1 MSSVR
6 RALFPT
12 VSSPERQ
19 IVTNKEDIM
28 QSLNRLFKP
37 ASIAVIGAS
46 EVPGKAAE
54 RRTRS
59 LIQGGYPGKVF
70 LINPK
75 RDTLF
80 GRKAYPSI
88 LDIGEEVDLVMV
100 VVAPKLIPQAVA
112 DSIKMHAKGIVIITA
127 GLGETGEEGKR
138 IEAEVLRT
146 ATAGGAKII
155 GPNCSGL
162 FSASGNMNLLG
173 VPPIKQG
180 PLAVIAQ
187 SGNIIDSLTHY
198 AEMRGVGLSHI
209 ISAGN
214 AIGVKFHEYIDYL
227 GQDEGTKA
235 ILVYME
241 GIKEGGEIVRVAREV
256 SKRKPIVILKVGRS
270 NAGARAA
277 ASHTGSL
284 AAADAVVD
292 AAFRQAGI
300 VRVTNVDEMFDVA
313 MSFANMPLPKGNRV
327 AIVSEGGGD
336 NSVAADNAEHF
347 GLEVPV
353 LPLATQERIRPFLL
367 AGMPA
372 SNPIDYGGTAE
383 ENPDMINKV
392 VEVLME
398 EQGIDA
404 VYITGFFGGFKEI
417 IAPHV
422 GELEEKTSRELVRL
436 MGQYKKPIAVHT
448 SFAQAPFRS
457 MQILSEN
464 GVLLTPSSERAAQC
478 LAYMAKF
485 VARRGKLGLARPLPA
500 MPADVD
506 KVRTLIAEVKQ
517 AGRKNLL
524 ETEARE
530 LLAYYGVSLPPATL
544 AKTADEAAA
553 AATAIGFPVAL
564 KIVSPAI
571 IHKSDAGGILLN
583 LRNEAAVREGFVKV
597 VANASRASGPEKI
610 LGVLVAPMAPKGQEC
625 IVGMIR
631 NPQFG
636 AVLMFGLG
644 GIFVEVLKDVSFRV
658 APPSD
663 LDLEEM
669 IHEIKGYP
677 LLGGVRGQKPKDT
690 VILKDLLRR
699 IAQMAADHPEIQEV
713 DINPIIVHEQG
724 ASIVDARIIIA

>member
-1 MSSVR
+1 MSS
-6 RALFPT
+6 LHG
-12 VSSPERQ
+12 
-19 IVTNKEDIM
+19 
-28 QSLNRLFKP
+28 LFKP
-37 ASIAVIGAS
+37 ASVAVIGAS

-59 LIQGGYPGKVF
+59 LIQGGYPGKIF

-88 LDIGEEVDLVMV
+88 LDIGESVDLVMV
-100 VVAPKLIPQAVA
+100 VVAPKLIPQTVS
-112 DSIKMHAKGIVIITA
+112 DSVKMHAKGIVIITA
-127 GLGETGEEGKR
+127 GLGETGEEGKK
-138 IEAEVLRT
+138 IEAEILRT
-146 ATAGGAKII
+146 ATEGGAKII

-162 FSASGNMNLLG
+162 FSAPGTMNLLG

-214 AIGVKFHEYIDYL
+214 AIGVQFHEYIDYL
-227 GQDEGTKA
+227 GQDEATKA
-235 ILVYME
+235 ILMYME
-241 GIKEGGEIVRVAREV
+241 GIKEGGQIVRVAREV
-256 SKRKPIVILKVGRS
+256 SRRKPIVILKVGRS
-270 NAGARAA
+270 GAGARAA

-284 AAADAVVD
+284 AADDAVVD

-313 MSFANMPLPKGNRV
+313 MSFANMPLPKGKRV

-347 GLEVPV
+347 GMEVPV
-353 LPLATQERIRPFLL
+353 LPQATQEKIRPFLL

-372 SNPIDYGGTAE
+372 SNPVDYGGTAE

-392 VEVLME
+392 VEALLE
-398 EQGIDA
+398 EPDIDS
-404 VYITGFFGGFKEI
+404 VYVTGFFGGFQSI

-436 MGQYKKPIAVHT
+436 MRQFQKPIAVHT
-448 SFAQAPFRS
+448 SFAQAPFPA
-457 MQILSEN
+457 MKLLAEN
-464 GVLLTPSSERAAQC
+464 GILLTPSSERAAQC
-478 LAYMAKF
+478 LAYMGNFAVRREKLALAK
-485 VARRGKLGLARPLPA
+485 PLPTIT
-500 MPADVD
+500 ADAAKAAALLEAVKRD
-506 KVRTLIAEVKQ
+506 GRT
-517 AGRKNLL
+517 NLL

-530 LLAYYGVSLPPATL
+530 LLALYGVPLPQAVL

-553 AATAIGFPVAL
+553 AAAKVGFPVAL
-564 KIVSPAI
+564 KIVSPEI
-571 IHKSDAGGILLN
+571 IHKSDAGGIVLN
-583 LRNEAAVREGFVKV
+583 LADEKAVREGFATVT
-597 VANASRASGPEKI
+597 ANASRVSGRI
-610 LGVLVAPMAPKGQEC
+610 LGVLVAPMAPRGQEC
-625 IVGMIR
+625 IIGMIR

-663 LDLEEM
+663 LDIEEM
-669 IHEIKGYP
+669 LREIKGYP
-677 LLGGVRGQKPKDT
+677 LLAGIRGQQPKDT
-690 VILKDLLRR
+690 AIIKDVLGRV
-699 IAQMAADHPEIQEV
+699 AQMAADHPEIREV

-724 ASIVDARIIIA
+724 ASIVDARIITA

>member
-1 MSSVR
+1 M
-6 RALFPT
+6 
-12 VSSPERQ
+12 E
-19 IVTNKEDIM
+19 
-28 QSLNRLFKP
+28 SLNRLFRP
-37 ASIAVIGAS
+37 VSIAVIGAS

-59 LIQGGYPGKVF
+59 LILGGYPGKIF

-112 DSIKMHAKGIVIITA
+112 DSVKMRAKGIVIITA

-138 IEAEVLRT
+138 IEAEILRT
-146 ATAGGAKII
+146 ATEGGAKII

-162 FSASGNMNLLG
+162 FSAAGDMNLLG
-173 VPPIKQG
+173 VPPIQKG

-187 SGNIIDSLTHY
+187 SGNIIDSITHY

-214 AIGVKFHEYIDYL
+214 AIGVQFHEYIDYL
-227 GQDEGTKA
+227 GQDDATRA
-235 ILVYME
+235 ILMYME

-256 SKRKPIVILKVGRS
+256 SRRKPIIILKVGRS
-270 NAGARAA
+270 RAGARAA

-284 AAADAVVD
+284 AADDAVVD

-300 VRVTNVDEMFDVA
+300 VRVANVDEMFDVA

-353 LPLATQERIRPFLL
+353 LPQAVQEKIRPFLL

-383 ENPDMINKV
+383 ENPDMISKV
-392 VEVLME
+392 VEVLMQE
-398 EQGIDA
+398 ELIDA
-404 VYITGFFGGFKEI
+404 VYVTGFFGGFKEI

-422 GELEEKTSRELVRL
+422 GELEEKASRELVRL
-436 MGQYKKPIAVHT
+436 MRQYEKPIAVHT
-448 SFAQAPFRS
+448 SFAHSPFRS
-457 MQILSEN
+457 MEFLNEN

-478 LAYMAKF
+478 LAAMAKF
-485 VARRGKLGLARPLPA
+485 ANRREKLALARPLPA
-500 MPADVD
+500 VPAHAAAA
-506 KVRTLIAEVKQ
+506 RTLIEGVKRS
-517 AGRKNLL
+517 GRKNLL
-524 ETEARE
+524 ETEARD
-530 LLAYYGVSLPPATL
+530 LLSLYGIALPPATL
-544 AKTADEAAA
+544 AKNPDEAVAAA
-553 AATAIGFPVAL
+553 AAVGFPVAL
-564 KIVSPAI
+564 KIVSPEI
-571 IHKSDAGGILLN
+571 IHKSEAGGIMLN
-583 LRNEAAVREGFVKV
+583 LKDEKAASDGFAAV
-597 VANASRASGPEKI
+597 VANAGRVSSPHKI

-625 IVGMIR
+625 IIGMIR

-644 GIFVEVLKDVSFRV
+644 GIFVEVLKDVAFRV
-658 APPSD
+658 IPPTD
-663 LDLEEM
+663 VDLEEM
-669 IHEIKGYP
+669 VHEIKGYP
-677 LLGGVRGQKPKDT
+677 LLAGIRGQKPKDT
-690 VILKDLLRR
+690 GILKDILQRV
-699 IAQMAADHPEIQEV
+699 AQLAADHPEIAEA
-713 DINPIIVHEQG
+713 DINPVIVHEKG
-724 ASIVDARIIIA
+724 ASVVDARIIIA

>member
-1 MSSVR
+1 M
-6 RALFPT
+6 
-12 VSSPERQ
+12 E
-19 IVTNKEDIM
+19 
-28 QSLNRLFKP
+28 SLNRLFKP

-46 EVPGKAAE
+46 EIPGKAAE

-59 LIQGGYPGKVF
+59 LIQGGYPGKIF
-70 LINPK
+70 LVNPK

-100 VVAPKLIPQAVA
+100 VVAPKFIPQAVT
-112 DSIKMHAKGIVIITA
+112 DSVKMQAKGIVIITA

-138 IEAEVLRT
+138 IEAEILRI
-146 ATAGGAKII
+146 AIEGGAKII

-162 FSASGNMNLLG
+162 FSATGDMNLLG
-173 VPPIKQG
+173 VPPIQKG

-187 SGNIIDSLTHY
+187 SGNIIDSITHY
-198 AEMRGVGLSHI
+198 AQMRGVGLSHI

-214 AIGVKFHEYIDYL
+214 AIGVQFHEYIDYL

-235 ILVYME
+235 ILMYLE
-241 GIKEGGEIVRVAREV
+241 GIREGGEIVRVAREV

-270 NAGARAA
+270 RAGARAA

-284 AAADAVVD
+284 AADDAVVD
-292 AAFRQAGI
+292 AALRQAGI
-300 VRVTNVDEMFDVA
+300 VRVANVDEMFDVA
-313 MSFANMPLPKGNRV
+313 MAFAYMPLPKGNRV

-353 LPLATQERIRPFLL
+353 LPPAAQERIRPFLL

-392 VEVLME
+392 VEVLMAE
-398 EQGIDA
+398 ETIDA
-404 VYITGFFGGFKEI
+404 VYVTGFFGGFKEI

-422 GELEEKTSRELVRL
+422 GELEEKTSQELVRL
-436 MGQYKKPIAVHT
+436 MRQHRKPIVVHT

-457 MQILSEN
+457 MEILSEN

-485 VARRGKLGLARPLPA
+485 GARREKLNLARPLPVVK
-500 MPADVD
+500 ADVT
-506 KVRTLIAEVKQ
+506 KARTLIEGVKQ
-517 AGRKNLL
+517 EGRKNLL

-530 LLAYYGVSLPPATL
+530 LLSFYGISLPPAKL
-544 AKTADEAAA
+544 AKTPEEAAA
-553 AATAIGFPVAL
+553 AAKAVGFPVAL
-564 KIVSPAI
+564 KILSPEI

-583 LRNEAAVREGFVKV
+583 LADEKAVREGFAAV
-597 VANASRASGPEKI
+597 VANAGKVSQPEKVM
-610 LGVLVAPMAPKGQEC
+610 GVLVAPMAKKGQEC
-625 IVGMIR
+625 IIGMIR

-658 APPSD
+658 IPPTD

-669 IHEIKGYP
+669 VREIKGYP
-677 LLGGVRGQKPKDT
+677 LLTGVRGQKPKDT
-690 VILKDLLRR
+690 GILKEVLQRV
-699 IAQMAADHPEIQEV
+699 AQLAGDHPEIREV
-713 DINPIIVHEQG
+713 DLNPVIVHEEG
-724 ASIVDARIIIA
+724 ASVVDARVIIA

>member
-1 MSSVR
+1 
-6 RALFPT
+6 
-12 VSSPERQ
+12 
-19 IVTNKEDIM
+19 M
-28 QSLNRLFKP
+28 QSLKRLFKP
-37 ASIAVIGAS
+37 ASVAVIGAS

-59 LIQGGYPGKVF
+59 LIQGGYPGKIF

-75 RDTLF
+75 RDRLF
-80 GRKAYPSI
+80 DRKAYPSI

-100 VVAPKLIPQAVA
+100 VVAPKLIPQAVT
-112 DSIKMHAKGIVIITA
+112 DSVKMRAKGIVIITA
-127 GLGETGEEGKR
+127 GLGETGEEGKK
-138 IEAEVLRT
+138 IEAEILRI
-146 ATAGGAKII
+146 ATEGGAKII

-162 FSASGNMNLLG
+162 FSAAGGMNLLG
-173 VPPIKQG
+173 VPPIQKG

-187 SGNIIDSLTHY
+187 SGNIIDSITHY

-214 AIGVKFHEYIDYL
+214 AIGVKFHEYIEYL
-227 GQDEGTKA
+227 GQDEETKA
-235 ILVYME
+235 ILMYME
-241 GIKEGGEIVRVAREV
+241 GIKEGGEIVRAAREV
-256 SKRKPIVILKVGRS
+256 SKKKPIVILKVGRS
-270 NAGARAA
+270 KAGARAA

-284 AAADAVVD
+284 AADDAIVD

-353 LPLATQERIRPFLL
+353 LPQATQEKIRPFLL

-383 ENPDMINKV
+383 ENPDMVNKV

-398 EQGIDA
+398 EPGIDS
-404 VYITGFFGGFKEI
+404 VYVTGFFGGFKEI

-422 GELEEKTSRELVRL
+422 GALEEKTSQELVRL
-436 MGQYKKPIAVHT
+436 MSHYGKPIAVHT
-448 SFAQAPFRS
+448 SFAQAPFAS
-457 MQILSEN
+457 MRILSEN

-478 LAYMAKF
+478 LAYMSKFSSRREKLNLAKS
-485 VARRGKLGLARPLPA
+485 LPPV
-500 MPADVD
+500 PADAD
-506 KVRTLIAEVKQ
+506 KARTLIQAVKDK
-517 AGRKNLL
+517 GRKNLL

-530 LLAYYGVSLPPATL
+530 LLSVYGVALPPARL
-544 AKTADEAAA
+544 AKTPEEAGAAA
-553 AATAIGFPVAL
+553 AALGFPVAL
-564 KIVSPAI
+564 KIVSPEI

-583 LRNEAAVREGFVKV
+583 LADEAAVREGFAKV
-597 VANASRASGPEKI
+597 VANASRVSDKGKI
-610 LGVLVAPMAPKGQEC
+610 LGVLVAPMAKKGQEC
-625 IVGMIR
+625 IIGMIR

-636 AVLMFGLG
+636 AVVMFGLG

-658 APPSD
+658 APLSD

-690 VILKDLLRR
+690 AILRDVLRR
-699 IAQMAADHPEIQEV
+699 VAQMATDHPEIMEV

-724 ASIVDARIIIA
+724 ASVVDARVIIA

>member
-1 MSSVR
+1 
-6 RALFPT
+6 
-12 VSSPERQ
+12 
-19 IVTNKEDIM
+19 M
-28 QSLNRLFKP
+28 QSLKRLFKP
-37 ASIAVIGAS
+37 ASVAVIGAS

-59 LIQGGYPGKVF
+59 LIQGGYPGKIF

-75 RDTLF
+75 RDRLF
-80 GRKAYPSI
+80 DRKAYPSI

-112 DSIKMHAKGIVIITA
+112 DSVKMRAKGIVIITA
-127 GLGETGEEGKR
+127 GLGETGEEGKK
-138 IEAEVLRT
+138 IEAEILRI
-146 ATAGGAKII
+146 ATEGGAKII

-162 FSASGNMNLLG
+162 FSAAGGMNLLG
-173 VPPIKQG
+173 VPPIQKG

-187 SGNIIDSLTHY
+187 SGNIIDSITHY

-214 AIGVKFHEYIDYL
+214 AIGVKFHEYIEYL
-227 GQDEGTKA
+227 GQDEETKA
-235 ILVYME
+235 ILMYME
-241 GIKEGGEIVRVAREV
+241 GIKEGGEIVRAAREV
-256 SKRKPIVILKVGRS
+256 SKKKPIVILKVGRS
-270 NAGARAA
+270 KAGARAA

-284 AAADAVVD
+284 AADDAIVD

-353 LPLATQERIRPFLL
+353 LPQATQEKIRPFLL

-383 ENPDMINKV
+383 ENPDMVNKV

-398 EQGIDA
+398 EPGIDS
-404 VYITGFFGGFKEI
+404 VYVTGFFGGFKEI

-422 GELEEKTSRELVRL
+422 GALEEKTSQELVRL
-436 MGQYKKPIAVHT
+436 MRHHGKPIAVHT
-448 SFAQAPFRS
+448 SFAQAPFAS
-457 MQILSEN
+457 MRILSEN

-478 LAYMAKF
+478 LAYMSKFSSRREKLNLAKS
-485 VARRGKLGLARPLPA
+485 LPPV
-500 MPADVD
+500 PADAD
-506 KVRTLIAEVKQ
+506 KARTLIQAVKQ
-517 AGRKNLL
+517 EGRKNLL

-530 LLAYYGVSLPPATL
+530 LLSVYGVALPPARL
-544 AKTADEAAA
+544 AKTPDEAGAAA
-553 AATAIGFPVAL
+553 ADLGFPVAL
-564 KIVSPAI
+564 KIVSPEI

-583 LRNEAAVREGFVKV
+583 LADEAAVREGFTKI
-597 VANASRASGPEKI
+597 VANASRVSDKGKI
-610 LGVLVAPMAPKGQEC
+610 LGVLVAPMAKKGQEC
-625 IVGMIR
+625 IIGMIR

-636 AVLMFGLG
+636 AVVMFGLG

-658 APPSD
+658 APLSD

-690 VILKDLLRR
+690 AILRDVLRR
-699 IAQMAADHPEIQEV
+699 VAQMATDHPEILEV

-724 ASIVDARIIIA
+724 ASVVDARVIIA

>member
-1 MSSVR
+1 M
-6 RALFPT
+6 
-12 VSSPERQ
+12 E
-19 IVTNKEDIM
+19 
-28 QSLNRLFKP
+28 SLNRLFRP
-37 ASIAVIGAS
+37 ASVAVIGAS

-59 LIQGGYPGKVF
+59 LIQGGYPGKIF

-112 DSIKMHAKGIVIITA
+112 DSVKMHAKGIVIITA

-138 IEAEVLRT
+138 IEAEILCT
-146 ATAGGAKII
+146 ATEGGAKII

-162 FSASGNMNLLG
+162 FSAVGDMNLLG
-173 VPPIKQG
+173 VPPIKKG

-187 SGNIIDSLTHY
+187 SGNIIDSITHF
-198 AEMRGVGLSHI
+198 AGMRGVGLSHI

-227 GQDEGTKA
+227 GQDEATQA
-235 ILVYME
+235 IMVYME
-241 GIKEGGEIVRVAREV
+241 GIKEGGQIVRVAQEV
-256 SKRKPIVILKVGRS
+256 SKIKPIVILKVGRS
-270 NAGARAA
+270 GAGARAA

-284 AAADAVVD
+284 AADDAVVD

-327 AIVSEGGGD
+327 AIISEGGGD

-353 LPLATQERIRPFLL
+353 LPQATQERIRPFLL

-398 EQGIDA
+398 ERGIDS
-404 VYITGFFGGFKEI
+404 VYVTGFFGGFKEI

-422 GELEEKTSRELVRL
+422 GELEEKTSRELVHL
-436 MGQYKKPIAVHT
+436 MRQYGKPIAVHT

-457 MQILSEN
+457 MEILAEN

-485 VARRGKLGLARPLPA
+485 AARREKLNLARPLPA
-500 MPADVD
+500 IPANVD
-506 KVRTLIAEVKQ
+506 KARILIEAVKR

-530 LLAYYGVSLPPATL
+530 LLCLYSVSLPPTPL
-544 AKTADEAAA
+544 AKTPDEAAA
-553 AATAIGFPVAL
+553 AAAAVGFPVAL
-564 KIVSPAI
+564 KIVSPEI

-583 LRNEAAVREGFVKV
+583 LGDEAVVREGFAKV
-597 VANASRASGPEKI
+597 VTNASRLSSPEKV

-625 IVGMIR
+625 IIGMIR

-644 GIFVEVLKDVSFRV
+644 GIFVEVLKDISFRV
-658 APPSD
+658 IPPSD

-677 LLGGVRGQKPKDT
+677 LLSGVRGQTPKDT
-690 VILKDLLRR
+690 GILKDLLRR

-724 ASIVDARIIIA
+724 ASVVDARIIIA

>member
-1 MSSVR
+1 M
-6 RALFPT
+6 
-12 VSSPERQ
+12 
-19 IVTNKEDIM
+19 
-28 QSLNRLFKP
+28 
-37 ASIAVIGAS
+37 
-46 EVPGKAAE
+46 
-54 RRTRS
+54 
-59 LIQGGYPGKVF
+59 
-70 LINPK
+70 
-75 RDTLF
+75 
-80 GRKAYPSI
+80 
-88 LDIGEEVDLVMV
+88 
-100 VVAPKLIPQAVA
+100 
-112 DSIKMHAKGIVIITA
+112 
-127 GLGETGEEGKR
+127 
-138 IEAEVLRT
+138 
-146 ATAGGAKII
+146 
-155 GPNCSGL
+155 
-162 FSASGNMNLLG
+162 
-173 VPPIKQG
+173 
-180 PLAVIAQ
+180 
-187 SGNIIDSLTHY
+187 
-198 AEMRGVGLSHI
+198 
-209 ISAGN
+209 
-214 AIGVKFHEYIDYL
+214 
-227 GQDEGTKA
+227 
-235 ILVYME
+235 
-241 GIKEGGEIVRVAREV
+241 AREV
-256 SKRKPIVILKVGRS
+256 SKIKPVVILKVGRS
-270 NAGARAA
+270 KAGARAA

-284 AAADAVVD
+284 AADDAVVD

-353 LPLATQERIRPFLL
+353 LPQATQEKIRPFLL

-392 VEVLME
+392 VEALME
-398 EQGIDA
+398 EQGIDS
-404 VYITGFFGGFKEI
+404 VYVTGFFGGFKEI

-436 MGQYKKPIAVHT
+436 MRQYGKPIAVHT
-448 SFAQAPFRS
+448 SFAQAPFPS
-457 MQILSEN
+457 MQILAEN

-485 VARRGKLGLARPLPA
+485 AARREKLNLAKPLPA
-500 MPADVD
+500 IPADVD
-506 KVRTLIAEVKQ
+506 KARTLIEAVKQ

-530 LLAYYGVSLPPATL
+530 LLTHYGVSLPPATL
-544 AKTADEAAA
+544 AKTAADDAVAAA
-553 AATAIGFPVAL
+553 AAVGFPVAL
-564 KIVSPAI
+564 KIVSPEI

-583 LRNEAAVREGFVKV
+583 LGDEAAVREGFAKI
-597 VANASRASGPEKI
+597 VANASRVSSPEKV
-610 LGVLVAPMAPKGQEC
+610 LGVLVAPMATKGQEC

-690 VILKDLLRR
+690 GILKDLLRR
-699 IAQMAADHPEIQEV
+699 IAQMAADHPEIREV

>member
-1 MSSVR
+1 M
-6 RALFPT
+6 
-12 VSSPERQ
+12 E
-19 IVTNKEDIM
+19 
-28 QSLNRLFKP
+28 SLNRLFKP
-37 ASIAVIGAS
+37 ASVAVIGAS

-59 LIQGGYPGKVF
+59 LIQGGYPGKIF

-88 LDIGEEVDLVMV
+88 LDIGEDVDLVMV

-112 DSIKMHAKGIVIITA
+112 DSVKMHAKGIVIITA

-138 IEAEVLRT
+138 IEAEILRI
-146 ATAGGAKII
+146 ATEGGAKII

-162 FSASGNMNLLG
+162 FSAAGGMNLLG
-173 VPPIKQG
+173 VPPIKKG

-187 SGNIIDSLTHY
+187 SGNIIDSITHY
-198 AEMRGVGLSHI
+198 AEMRRVGLSHI

-214 AIGVKFHEYIDYL
+214 AIGVQFHEYIEYL
-227 GQDEGTKA
+227 GQDEATKA
-235 ILVYME
+235 ILMYME
-241 GIKEGGEIVRVAREV
+241 GIKEGSQIVRVAREV
-256 SKRKPIVILKVGRS
+256 SKIKPVVILKVGRS
-270 NAGARAA
+270 KAGARAA
-277 ASHTGSL
+277 AAHTGSL
-284 AAADAVVD
+284 AADDAVVD

-353 LPLATQERIRPFLL
+353 LPQATQEKIRPFLL

-392 VEVLME
+392 VEALME
-398 EQGIDA
+398 EQGIDS
-404 VYITGFFGGFKEI
+404 VYVTGFFGGFKEI

-422 GELEEKTSRELVRL
+422 GELEEKTSQELVRL
-436 MGQYKKPIAVHT
+436 MRQYGKPIAVHT

-457 MQILSEN
+457 MQILAEN
-464 GVLLTPSSERAAQC
+464 GILLTPSSERAAQC

-485 VARRGKLGLARPLPA
+485 AVRREKLNLATPLPA
-500 MPADVD
+500 IPADVG
-506 KVRTLIAEVKQ
+506 KARTLIEAVKR

-524 ETEARE
+524 EMEARE
-530 LLAYYGVSLPPATL
+530 LLCLYGIALPPATL
-544 AKTADEAAA
+544 AKTPDEAADA
-553 AATAIGFPVAL
+553 AKAVGFPVAL
-564 KIVSPAI
+564 KIVSPEI

-583 LRNEAAVREGFVKV
+583 LGDEAAVREGFAKI
-597 VANASRASGPEKI
+597 VANASRASSLGAI
-610 LGVLVAPMAPKGQEC
+610 LGVLVAPMAKKGQEC

-677 LLGGVRGQKPKDT
+677 LLSGVRGQNPKDT
-690 VILKDLLRR
+690 GILKDLLRR
-699 IAQMAADHPEIQEV
+699 VAQLAADHPEIREV
-713 DINPIIVHEQG
+713 DINPVIVHEQG

>member
-1 MSSVR
+1 
-6 RALFPT
+6 
-12 VSSPERQ
+12 
-19 IVTNKEDIM
+19 M

-37 ASIAVIGAS
+37 ASVAVIGAS

-59 LIQGGYPGKVF
+59 LIQGGYPGKIF

-112 DSIKMHAKGIVIITA
+112 DSVKMRAKGIVIITA

-138 IEAEVLRT
+138 IEAEILRT
-146 ATAGGAKII
+146 ATEGGAKII

-162 FSASGNMNLLG
+162 FSAAGDMNLLG
-173 VPPIKQG
+173 VPPIQKG

-187 SGNIIDSLTHY
+187 SGNIIDSITHY

-214 AIGVKFHEYIDYL
+214 AIGVQFHEYIDYL

-235 ILVYME
+235 ILMYME

-270 NAGARAA
+270 KAGARAA

-284 AAADAVVD
+284 AADDAVVD

-313 MSFANMPLPKGNRV
+313 MAFANMPLPKGNRV
-327 AIVSEGGGD
+327 AIVPEGGGD

-353 LPLATQERIRPFLL
+353 LPQATQERIRPFLL

-392 VEVLME
+392 VEALME
-398 EQGIDA
+398 EQGIDS
-404 VYITGFFGGFKEI
+404 VYVTGFFGGFKEI

-422 GELEEKTSRELVRL
+422 GELEEKTSQELVRL
-436 MGQYKKPIAVHT
+436 MRQFGKPIAVHT
-448 SFAQAPFRS
+448 SFAHAPFRS
-457 MQILSEN
+457 MEILSEN

-478 LAYMAKF
+478 LAHMAKF
-485 VARRGKLGLARPLPA
+485 STRRDKLALARPLLA
-500 MPADVD
+500 IQADAAAA
-506 KVRTLIAEVKQ
+506 RTLIEGVKQ

-530 LLAYYGVSLPPATL
+530 LLTLYGIPLPPAKL
-544 AKTADEAAA
+544 AKTAEEAAA
-553 AATAIGFPVAL
+553 AAWAVGFPVAL
-564 KIVSPAI
+564 KIVSPEI
-571 IHKSDAGGILLN
+571 IHKSGAGGILLN
-583 LRNEAAVREGFVKV
+583 LDDEQAVCEGFAKV
-597 VANASRASGPEKI
+597 VANAGKVSRPEKV

-625 IVGMIR
+625 IIGMIR

-677 LLGGVRGQKPKDT
+677 LLAGVRGQKHKDT
-690 VILKDLLRR
+690 AILKDLLQRV
-699 IAQMAADHPEIQEV
+699 AQLTTDHPEIQEV
-713 DINPIIVHEQG
+713 DINPVIVHENG
-724 ASIVDARIIIA
+724 ASVVDARIIIT

>member
-1 MSSVR
+1 M
-6 RALFPT
+6 
-12 VSSPERQ
+12 E
-19 IVTNKEDIM
+19 
-28 QSLNRLFKP
+28 SLNRLFNP
-37 ASIAVIGAS
+37 ASVAVIGAS

-59 LIQGGYPGKVF
+59 LIRGGYPGKIF

-75 RDTLF
+75 RATLF
-80 GRKAYPSI
+80 ERKAYPSI
-88 LDIGEEVDLVMV
+88 LDIGQEVDLVMV

-112 DSIKMHAKGIVIITA
+112 DSVKMRAKGIVIITA
-127 GLGETGEEGKR
+127 GLGETGEAGKR
-138 IEAEVLRT
+138 IEADILRI
-146 ATAGGAKII
+146 ATEGGAKII

-162 FSASGNMNLLG
+162 FCAAGAMNLLG
-173 VPPIKQG
+173 VPPIKKG

-187 SGNIIDSLTHY
+187 SGNIIDSITHY

-214 AIGVKFHEYIDYL
+214 AIGVQFHEYIDYL
-227 GQDEGTKA
+227 GQDDATRA
-235 ILVYME
+235 ILMYME
-241 GIKEGGEIVRVAREV
+241 GIKEGGEIVRVARDV
-256 SKRKPIVILKVGRS
+256 SRRKPVIILKVGRS
-270 NAGARAA
+270 RAGARAA

-284 AAADAVVD
+284 AADDAIVD

-300 VRVTNVDEMFDVA
+300 VRVANVDEMFDVA

-327 AIVSEGGGD
+327 AIISEGGGD

-353 LPLATQERIRPFLL
+353 LPQAAQERIRPYLL

-398 EQGIDA
+398 EESVDA
-404 VYITGFFGGFKEI
+404 VYVTGFFGGFKEI
-417 IAPHV
+417 IAPHI

-436 MGQYKKPIAVHT
+436 MRQYGKPIAVHT

-457 MQILSEN
+457 MDILNEN

-485 VARRGKLGLARPLPA
+485 AARREKLKLARPLPA
-500 MPADVD
+500 IPADAAAAG
-506 KVRTLIAEVKQ
+506 TLIKSVMQ
-517 AGRKNLL
+517 AGRKNLI

-530 LLAYYGVSLPPATL
+530 LLMHYGVSLPPATL
-544 AKTADEAAA
+544 AKTADGAAA
-553 AATAIGFPVAL
+553 AAAAVGFPVVL
-564 KIVSPAI
+564 KIVSPEI

-583 LRNEAAVREGFVKV
+583 LADEKTVREGYAKV
-597 VANASRASGPEKI
+597 IANAGRVSNPDKV

-625 IVGMIR
+625 IIGMIR

-663 LDLEEM
+663 LDIEEM

-690 VILKDLLRR
+690 GILKEIIQRV
-699 IAQMAADHPEIQEV
+699 AQLAADHPEIAEV
-713 DINPIIVHEQG
+713 DINPVIVHEKG
-724 ASIVDARIIIA
+724 ASVVDARIIIA

>member
-1 MSSVR
+1 MSS
-6 RALFPT
+6 LHG
-12 VSSPERQ
+12 
-19 IVTNKEDIM
+19 
-28 QSLNRLFKP
+28 LFKP
-37 ASIAVIGAS
+37 ASVAVIGAS
-46 EVPGKAAE
+46 EIPGKAAE

-59 LIQGGYPGKVF
+59 LIQGGYPGKIF

-88 LDIGEEVDLVMV
+88 LDIGEPVDLVMV
-100 VVAPKLIPQAVA
+100 VVAPKLIPQAVV
-112 DSIKMHAKGIVIITA
+112 DSVKMHAKGIVIITA
-127 GLGETGEEGKR
+127 GLGETGAEGKR
-138 IEAEVLRT
+138 IEAEILRT
-146 ATAGGAKII
+146 ATEGGAKII

-162 FSASGNMNLLG
+162 FSAPGGMNLLG
-173 VPPIKQG
+173 VPPIKHG

-214 AIGVKFHEYIDYL
+214 AIGVQFHEYIDYL
-227 GQDEGTKA
+227 GQDEATKA
-235 ILVYME
+235 ILMYME
-241 GIKEGGEIVRVAREV
+241 GIKEGGQIVRVAREV

-270 NAGARAA
+270 GAGARAA

-284 AAADAVVD
+284 AADDSVVD

-313 MSFANMPLPKGNRV
+313 MSFANMPLPKGKRV

-353 LPLATQERIRPFLL
+353 LPQATQEKIRPFLL

-372 SNPIDYGGTAE
+372 SNPVDYGGTAE

-398 EQGIDA
+398 EPGIDS
-404 VYITGFFGGFKEI
+404 VYVTGFFGGFQSI

-422 GELEEKTSRELVRL
+422 AELEEKTSRELVRL
-436 MGQYKKPIAVHT
+436 MGQFQKPIAVHT
-448 SFAQAPFRS
+448 SFAQAPFPA
-457 MQILSEN
+457 MKVLAEN
-464 GVLLTPSSERAAQC
+464 GILLTPSSERAAQC
-478 LAYMAKF
+478 LAYMGQFAVRREKLAAAK
-485 VARRGKLGLARPLPA
+485 PLPA
-500 MPADVD
+500 VGADAA
-506 KVRTLIAEVKQ
+506 KAKTLLEAVKQ
-517 AGRKNLL
+517 AGRTNLL
-524 ETEARE
+524 ETEAGE
-530 LLAYYGVSLPPATL
+530 LLALYGVPIPRAVL

-553 AATAIGFPVAL
+553 AAAKVGFPVAL
-564 KIVSPAI
+564 KIVSPEI
-571 IHKSDAGGILLN
+571 IHKSDAGGIVLN
-583 LRNEAAVREGFVKV
+583 LLDETAVREGFATVT
-597 VANASRASGPEKI
+597 ANASRVSGRI
-610 LGVLVAPMAPKGQEC
+610 LGALVAPMAPKGQEC
-625 IVGMIR
+625 IIGMIR

-636 AVLMFGLG
+636 AVVMFGLG

-663 LDLEEM
+663 LDIEEM
-669 IHEIKGYP
+669 IREIKGYP
-677 LLGGVRGQKPKDT
+677 LLAGVRGQRPKDT
-690 VILKDLLRR
+690 AILKDVLGRV
-699 IAQMAADHPEIQEV
+699 AQMAVDHPEIQEV

>member
-1 MSSVR
+1 
-6 RALFPT
+6 
-12 VSSPERQ
+12 
-19 IVTNKEDIM
+19 M
-28 QSLNRLFKP
+28 QSLSRLFKP
-37 ASIAVIGAS
+37 ASVAVIGAS

-59 LIQGGYPGKVF
+59 LIKGGYPGKIF
-70 LINPK
+70 LINHK

-88 LDIGEEVDLVMV
+88 LDIGEDVDLVV
-100 VVAPKLIPQAVA
+100 VIVAPKMITQAVA
-112 DSIKMHAKGIVIITA
+112 DSVKMHAKGIVIITA
-127 GLGETGEEGKR
+127 GLGETGEEGKK
-138 IEAEVLRT
+138 IEAEILRT
-146 ATAGGAKII
+146 ATEGGAKII
-155 GPNCSGL
+155 GPNCNGL
-162 FSASGNMNLLG
+162 FSASGEMNLIG
-173 VPPIKQG
+173 VPPIKKG

-187 SGNIIDSLTHY
+187 SGNIIDSITHY

-214 AIGVKFHEYIDYL
+214 AIGVQFHEYIDYL
-227 GQDEGTKA
+227 GQDEATQV
-235 ILVYME
+235 ILMYME

-270 NAGARAA
+270 KAGARAA

-284 AAADAVVD
+284 AADDAVVD

-353 LPLATQERIRPFLL
+353 LPQATQDRIRPFLL

-392 VEVLME
+392 VEALME
-398 EQGIDA
+398 DKTVDS
-404 VYITGFFGGFKEI
+404 VYVTGFFGGFKEI

-422 GELEEKTSRELVRL
+422 GELEEKTSQELVRL
-436 MGQYKKPIAVHT
+436 MRQYGKPIAVHT

-457 MQILSEN
+457 MEILSEN
-464 GVLLTPSSERAAQC
+464 GILLTPSSERAAQC

-485 VARRGKLGLARPLPA
+485 GTRREKLTLARPLPTVQTDAA
-500 MPADVD
+500 MA
-506 KVRTLIAEVKQ
+506 RTLIEGVKR

-524 ETEARE
+524 ETEARD
-530 LLAYYGVSLPPATL
+530 LLSLYGITLPTATL
-544 AKTADEAAA
+544 VKTPDEAADA
-553 AATAIGFPVAL
+553 AKAVGFPVAL
-564 KIVSPAI
+564 KIVSLEI

-583 LRNEAAVREGFVKV
+583 LGDEQTVREGFAKV
-597 VANASRASGPEKI
+597 VANAGMVSSPKKI
-610 LGVLVAPMAPKGQEC
+610 LGVLVAPMARKGQEC
-625 IVGMIR
+625 IIGMIR

-658 APPSD
+658 IPPTD

-677 LLGGVRGQKPKDT
+677 LLSGVRGQKPKDT
-690 VILKDLLRR
+690 GILKEVLQRV
-699 IAQMAADHPEIQEV
+699 AQLAADHPDIREV

-724 ASIVDARIIIA
+724 ATVVDARVIIA

>member
-1 MSSVR
+1 M
-6 RALFPT
+6 
-12 VSSPERQ
+12 E
-19 IVTNKEDIM
+19 
-28 QSLNRLFKP
+28 SLNRLFNP

-59 LIQGGYPGKVF
+59 LIRGGYPGKIF

-80 GRKAYPSI
+80 ERKAYPSI
-88 LDIGEEVDLVMV
+88 LDIGQEVDLVMV

-112 DSIKMHAKGIVIITA
+112 DSVKMRAKGIVIITA
-127 GLGETGEEGKR
+127 GLGETGVEGKR
-138 IEAEVLRT
+138 IEAEILRI
-146 ATAGGAKII
+146 ATEGGAKII

-162 FSASGNMNLLG
+162 FSAAGDMNLLG
-173 VPPIKQG
+173 LPPIKKG

-187 SGNIIDSLTHY
+187 SGNIIDSITHY

-214 AIGVKFHEYIDYL
+214 AIGVQFHEYIDYL
-227 GQDEGTKA
+227 GQDEATRA
-235 ILVYME
+235 ILMYME
-241 GIKEGGEIVRVAREV
+241 GIKEGAHILRVAREV
-256 SKRKPIVILKVGRS
+256 SRRKPIIILKVGRS
-270 NAGARAA
+270 RAGARAA

-284 AAADAVVD
+284 AADDAVVD

-300 VRVTNVDEMFDVA
+300 VRVANVDEMFDVA
-313 MSFANMPLPKGNRV
+313 MSFSNMPLPKGNRV

-353 LPLATQERIRPFLL
+353 LPQATQERIRPYLL

-392 VEVLME
+392 VEVLMQE
-398 EQGIDA
+398 ESVDSIY
-404 VYITGFFGGFKEI
+404 VTGFFGGFKEI

-422 GELEEKTSRELVRL
+422 GELEEKTARELVRL
-436 MGQYKKPIAVHT
+436 MRQYGKPIAVHT
-448 SFAQAPFRS
+448 SFAHSPFRS
-457 MQILSEN
+457 MEILNEN

-478 LAYMAKF
+478 LAAMAKF
-485 VARRGKLGLARPLPA
+485 ATRREKLALARPLPA
-500 MPADVD
+500 IPADSAAA
-506 KVRTLIAEVKQ
+506 RTLIESVRQ
-517 AGRKNLL
+517 ASRKNFL
-524 ETEARE
+524 ETEARK
-530 LLAYYGVSLPPATL
+530 LLSLYGIPLLPATL
-544 AKTADEAAA
+544 AKTPDEAVVAA
-553 AATAIGFPVAL
+553 ASVGFPVAL
-564 KIVSPAI
+564 KIVSPEI

-583 LRNEAAVREGFVKV
+583 LADEKTVREGYTKV
-597 VANASRASGPEKI
+597 IANAGRVSSPDRI
-610 LGVLVAPMAPKGQEC
+610 IGVLVAPMAPKGQEC
-625 IVGMIR
+625 IIGMIR

-644 GIFVEVLKDVSFRV
+644 GIFVEVLKDVAFRII
-658 APPSD
+658 PPTD
-663 LDLEEM
+663 VDLEEM

-677 LLGGVRGQKPKDT
+677 LLAGVRGQQPRD
-690 VILKDLLRR
+690 VGVLKEILRR
-699 IAQMAADHPEIQEV
+699 VAQLAADHPEIQEV
-713 DINPIIVHEQG
+713 DINPVIVHEKG
-724 ASIVDARIIIA
+724 ASVVDARVIIA